1 MDGDGDEEAGKYNEE
16 LVEQIFPL
24 VKWSLICFNL
34 ARLLLVFIS
43 LKNLAICRNFI
54 YI

>member
-1 MDGDGDEEAGKYNEE
+1 MDDVTDEGASEYNED
-16 LVEQIFPL
+16 LIEQIFPL
-24 VKWSLICFNL
+24 VKWSLICLNL

-43 LKNLAICRNFI
+43 VKNLAICRNFL

>member
-1 MDGDGDEEAGKYNEE
+1 MDEVGDERAGEYNEE

-24 VKWSLICFNL
+24 VKWSLICLNL

-43 LKNLAICRNFI
+43 LKNLAICRNFL

>member
-1 MDGDGDEEAGKYNEE
+1 MDEIGDAGAGEYNEE

-24 VKWSLICFNL
+24 VKWSLICLNL

-43 LKNLAICRNFI
+43 LKNLAICRNFL